1 MGSHDLSNM
10 ANIRSA
16 MCHMVETEVIILV
29 GFSIEAG
36 LWTVDWTMY
45 WTMYWVAIH
54 SMQCYAVSNIVS

>member
-36 LWTVDWTMY
+36 FWTMDWTMDWTMY
-45 WTMYWVAIH
+45 
-54 SMQCYAVSNIVS
+54 